1 MMIVIN
7 VKMVMN
13 IIHMKKFVKV
23 NSILNL
29 IKFVIMDFCILI
41 MLIKEKVLLVDL
53 EQSIIVII

>member
-1 MMIVIN
+1 MIVIN

-29 IKFVIMDFCILI
+29 IKFVIMDFYILI